1 MMELLIQIQISYVTI
16 DQQYCSAAQKID
28 VLNIIFCL
36 CSLSHHFK
44 S

>member
-1 MMELLIQIQISYVTI
+1 MELLIQKEISYV
-16 DQQYCSAAQKID
+16 DQKYCSAAQKID
-28 VLNIIFCL
+28 VLKLIFCL